1 MPKLTLGLIGLGNIG
16 SFLAQGIL
24 DHGLPYTLTFINDR
38 DDARVN
44 QFQRNF
50 PQFELHAVDLDT
62 MAARSKVIVEA
73 AHAAV
78 VPEIA
83 RKALLAA
90 QQVEATKY
98 LFVMSVGGLLELPPE
113 FLEEL
118 SGSYLKIIAPSGA
131 IGGLDA
137 FSSMTLA
144 GMERITLTTRKPPE
158 ALGRDDRE
166 ATQVYAGPPAPAF
179 EQYPKNVNVA
189 ITLALS
195 TVGLDKLEF
204 VLVSDPA
211 VQANIHEIDAVGPAG
226 HVRIVLENKPS
237 PQNPKTSYLAALS
250 IISAL
255 KRFSKNLM
263 VGY

>member
-24 DHGLPYTLTFINDR
+24 DHDLPYSLTFINDR
-38 DDARVN
+38 DDARVT
-44 QFQRNF
+44 QFQRDF
-50 PQFELHAVDLDT
+50 SQFGMHAVDLDT

-73 AHAAV
+73 AHASV
-78 VPEIA
+78 VPDIA

-98 LFVMSVGGLLELPPE
+98 LFVMSVGGLLDLSPE
-113 FLEEL
+113 FLDEL

-144 GMERITLTTRKPPE
+144 GMERITLTTRKPPK
-158 ALGRDDRE
+158 ALGRDDRQ

-211 VQANIHEIDAVGPAG
+211 VEANIHEIDAVGPAG
-226 HVRIVLENKPS
+226 HVHIVLENKPS